1 MIGLTE
7 VIAAVSGMIEGVFNA
22 PPATK
27 DRVEG
32 IPRPFTRLTPYDSTL
47 ERVGKLRHETYY
59 LEIVRYG
66 ESSAK
71 GWLQLLRDHKALVTA
86 LEGPIPVTEGFH
98 VLADDIDFDV
108 EREDMTLTA
117 TFAVEL
123 FQEAPEDDWR
133 GGSDKKMDAL
143 DVNDEAWVRPED
155 D

>member
-7 VIAAVSGMIEGVFNA
+7 VIAAVSRMIEGVFNA

-32 IPRPFTRLTPYDSTL
+32 IPRPFSRLTPYDSTL

-98 VLADDIDFDV
+98 ILADDVDFDV

-123 FQEAPEDDWR
+123 YQEAPEDDWR
-133 GGSDKKMDAL
+133 GDSK
-143 DVNDEAWVRPED
+143 DEMEVLEVDEEVWAEP
-155 D
+155 